1 MVKSALHAAI
11 GLAAMSSIALAED
24 LSSATAG
31 PLIVSLEKRGV
42 VDGKPLRLF
51 FTDVAVKQV
60 GSDDWLN
67 AE

>member
-1 MVKSALHAAI
+1 MEIVLHHAGGAKPI
-11 GLAAMSSIALAED
+11 P
-24 LSSATAG
+24 ATWADQRKAG
-31 PLIVSLEKRGV
+31 PLIVSMEKRRI
-42 VDGKPLRLF
+42 VDGKPLHLF